1 MNVRAPIEPS
11 QPGGYPPGPG
21 RPSPSSGDDGRGP
34 WPVILVLASVVAAVG
49 LVAGAIVFTRGDSA
63 EEVPLG
69 GPVTSAGAA
78 PAAAPTT
85 VDPQAAT
92 KAEVIAAYRA
102 AFDEQMAVGR
112 DPQATADDDRLRAHR
127 TGDALT
133 TMQGA
138 MLKHKSR
145 GAVYVGEIKLHPR
158 VVELGA
164 GVATVSDC
172 IDDAVGTVDATT
184 REVVEPATRLVT
196 TVTVTMK
203 LVNGVW
209 KMSNFRDEKVPCT
222 PPAS

>member
-1 MNVRAPIEPS
+1 MSVRAPMEPP
-11 QPGGYPPGPG
+11 PGGYPPGPG
-21 RPSPSSGDDGRGP
+21 RPSPSSGGDGRGP
-34 WPVILVLASVVAAVG
+34 WAVVLVLVALVVAIA
-49 LVAGAIVFTRGDSA
+49 LVAGVILFTRGDSA
-63 EEVPLG
+63 EEEVPLG
-69 GPVTSAGAA
+69 GPGTSAA
-78 PAAAPTT
+78 PAPPAAPTT
-85 VDPQAAT
+85 GDPQAAR

-102 AFDEQMAVGR
+102 AFDEQLAVGR
-112 DPQATADDDRLRAHR
+112 DPNATADDDRLRAHR

-145 GAVYVGEIKLHPR
+145 GAVYVGEIKLHPT

-164 GVATVSDC
+164 DVATVSDC

-209 KMSNFRDEKVPCT
+209 KMSNFRDEKVPCK